1 MTSATKKY
9 GVNKEKEDMECIIR
23 NRTQNKKQIRGC
35 SHNGCKRIFQ
45 DDYLVVE
52 RAIRSVCQTLCNP
65 VDYSPPESSVHGI
78 FQARI
83 LKWVVIPFSRGSS
96 QPRVQTQVSCITGR
110 FFIIWATWEHLKERN
125 SEVAQSC
132 PTLCNPTDCSL
143 SGSSIRGISQARI
156 LEWVAVFFS
165 RSSQLRD
172 WTWVSHIV
180 GRLFTVW
187 ATREVHRACKM
198 ILNKERERKK
208 FIFCLRNLHN
218 YDKG

>member
-1 MTSATKKY
+1 MLKY
-9 GVNKEKEDMECIIR
+9 FNANKTHGGSESHSVVSDSWDPMIYTVHQILQACI
-23 NRTQNKKQIRGC
+23 
-35 SHNGCKRIFQ
+35 
-45 DDYLVVE
+45 LE
-52 RAIRSVCQTLCNP
+52 W
-65 VDYSPPESSVHGI
+65 VD
-78 FQARI
+78 F
-83 LKWVVIPFSRGSS
+83 PFSRGSS